1 MQEGL
6 ARRQRRAGGL
16 GAGPATAA
24 WTCPRGLPSLGEG
37 GGGAGALGGPAPRPR
52 RTEDRDLATSRA
64 PSRAEMRF
72 PGAGGRPG
80 GRGRRRWAAAMGR
93 EGHVRRRTV
102 MPRPAAPAEN
112 PVWFP

>member
-1 MQEGL
+1 M
-6 ARRQRRAGGL
+6 
-16 GAGPATAA
+16 
-24 WTCPRGLPSLGEG
+24 GEG

-52 RTEDRDLATSRA
+52 RIEDRDLATSRA

-93 EGHVRRRTV
+93 EGHGEEKNCDAQARSPSRK
-102 MPRPAAPAEN
+102 PRLVPLTLPGGLPQE
-112 PVWFP
+112 PWL